1 MSAGVIT
8 EFAAWFS
15 LYRCCTSGGRENT
28 LKWGLVVFNGGGAAA
43 VGDGPVPVPVRAA
56 SVPGVVVTGVATG
69 VVVLNGVNAIPVRSS
84 GMNPGMKYSL
94 LIWNSMLEILDES
107 FSQFF
112 ATCSR

>member
-1 MSAGVIT
+1 MKEHMSAGVIT

-43 VGDGPVPVPVRAA
+43 VGDGPVPVPVVA
-56 SVPGVVVTGVATG
+56 VVTGVVTG
-69 VVVLNGVNAIPVRSS
+69 VVGLNGVNAIPVRSS

-94 LIWNSMLEILDES
+94 LI
-107 FSQFF
+107 
-112 ATCSR
+112 